1 MKRVT
6 KGLALVPLL
15 WLLLLPQV
23 VAAQALPTTLVVK
36 TTESK
41 ELCYDLTKIS
51 KITFTSGAIKIE
63 RNDVDKHFTPETVM
77 MSNINKLF
85 FAKDRQE
92 NTTDIASPQLSR
104 YRQGILLGITSS
116 VLAALFTIT
125 NKKVAAGHD
134 ASTMLLYEMSGGFV
148 GLSCL
153 LPFYL
158 RYFPVETIFPDVS
171 DLIYL
176 ILLASVCTI
185 GLYLLQIQV
194 LKVVSAFTVNLTYN
208 LEPVYSIILAMLFFH
223 EARELNGAFYIG
235 LGLIVLSVLLQTFA
249 VFLPRPDKAVSS

>member
-77 MSNINKLF
+77 MSDINKLF

-92 NTTDIASPQLSR
+92 NTTDIASPQLAPTATLSYYKVGR
-104 YRQGILLGITSS
+104 EIHIEGFTASDETLYIYTANGQLLSQQAVTSTTCIL
-116 VLAALFTIT
+116 
-125 NKKVAAGHD
+125 D
-134 ASTMLLYEMSGGFV
+134 ATTWPS
-148 GLSCL
+148 
-153 LPFYL
+153 
-158 RYFPVETIFPDVS
+158 
-171 DLIYL
+171 
-176 ILLASVCTI
+176 
-185 GLYLLQIQV
+185 GLYIATTNV
-194 LKVVSAFTVNLTYN
+194 HNTLKITL
-208 LEPVYSIILAMLFFH
+208 
-223 EARELNGAFYIG
+223 
-235 LGLIVLSVLLQTFA
+235 
-249 VFLPRPDKAVSS
+249 